1 MKVIF
6 ASILLAG
13 ASFAFV
19 GCESDMPPDQNVP
32 NKIERGISGKGSLT
46 QPDKS
51 EDPIIKEN
59 TRVGY

>member
-6 ASILLAG
+6 ATILLAG
-13 ASFAFV
+13 AGLLLA
-19 GCESDMPPDQNVP
+19 GCESDMPPDANRP
-32 NKIERGISGKGSLT
+32 NKLERGISGKGSLT